1 MDLRASMRQLPA
13 LYAVTEKET
22 AFLQPLFFYSDTKK
36 FFVSIFSDIFFIEN
50 ERRQAQSFVPTQAYE
65 S

>member
-22 AFLQPLFFYSDTKK
+22 AFLQPLFFYALTQKNFSFP
-36 FFVSIFSDIFFIEN
+36 FFQTYFL
-50 ERRQAQSFVPTQAYE
+50 
-65 S
+65 